1 MVNICKLNSTSKS
14 VAMLI
19 CNRKEILI
27 ECKSFN
33 VDVAMTFTTSMT
45 IKLLIIIM
53 YM

>member
-1 MVNICKLNSTSKS
+1 MVNICKLSSTIKS

-33 VDVAMTFTTSMT
+33 VDVATTFKMSMT

-53 YM
+53 NM